1 MSRNSDKNQ
10 RRARQDAARSD
21 QPDQPAGPVFPVWTA
36 DQPAAVITVTP
47 PDRLSVRVFGVD
59 REVPDASMG
68 RRDQM
73 GRLMD
78 WLYAQIGQPFTA
90 QIIEADGTVA
100 TGQVGPAPDP
110 GPRPPAPPVSADPAT
125 WAQPDPAPDPGP
137 LPQPA
142 WAPTADDTANP
153 ATTETGQPTTAHAP
167 AARTGPDPARPSGR
181 HAAAAPPDAAA
192 TAGPGTGPDMW
203 GGWWRHNTA
212 ATGEGF
218 IPGEEVVLALAV
230 AGEAAAADGTA
241 FIGVPR
247 RVVEGLPTGEVIL
260 FGRTSGTVALRE
272 PLADSPE
279 PR

>member
-1 MSRNSDKNQ
+1 M
-10 RRARQDAARSD
+10 
-21 QPDQPAGPVFPVWTA
+21 FPVWTA
-36 DQPAAVITVTP
+36 DEPAAVITVTP

-59 REVPDASMG
+59 REVPDASMA

-100 TGQVGPAPDP
+100 TGQVGPAPEP
-110 GPRPPAPPVSADPAT
+110 GPHPPALPVSADPAT
-125 WAQPDPAPDPGP
+125 WALPDPAPDPGP

-142 WAPTADDTANP
+142 WAPTADDAPTP
-153 ATTETGQPTTAHAP
+153 ADAPTTDQPTAARAP
-167 AARTGPDPARPSGR
+167 AARPGPVLARPAGR
-181 HAAAAPPDAAA
+181 HAAAAPPA
-192 TAGPGTGPDMW
+192 TVAPAGLAPRPDVW
-203 GGWWRHNTA
+203 AGWWRHNTA
-212 ATGEGF
+212 ATGAGF

-230 AGEAAAADGTA
+230 AGEAAGADGTA

-247 RVVEGLPTGEVIL
+247 RVVAGLPTGEVIL
-260 FGRTSGTVALRE
+260 FGRASGTVALRE
-272 PLADSPE
+272 PLADDPE